1 MEENSQQAADAA
13 RYVRLVAL
21 KGDYWGPCAG
31 CGKRCQGIRCR
42 SCYAAYHRLISPK
55 VSPEEK
61 AARNREG
68 ARRYYHRNKEKCL
81 ERDKAWRLAN
91 PEVFRERV
99 RLYRAKLRAQGIPR
113 KRPKH
118 PCIDCGDPTK
128 GLRCRPCANKFK
140 RGANHCQYKPEGYVT
155 KAGYRIVKV
164 NGRQHLAHRVL
175 WEQANGP
182 LPKGHVLHHINGDRS
197 DNRPENLAA
206 MARPEHVKL
215 HRRSPV
221 G

>member
-1 MEENSQQAADAA
+1 MEENSQQATDAVRYA
-13 RYVRLVAL
+13 RLIAA
-21 KGDYWGPCAG
+21 KGDYWGPCAD

-42 SCYAAYHRLISPK
+42 PCHLAARQLL
-55 VSPEEK
+55 SPEEN
-61 AARNREG
+61 AARHRK
-68 ARRYYHRNKEKCL
+68 RSQRYYHRNKEKCL
-81 ERDKAWRLAN
+81 ERDRTWRLAN
-91 PEVFRERV
+91 PELFRERV

-140 RGANHCQYKPEGYVT
+140 RGANHCQYKPEGFVT

-164 NGRQHLAHRVL
+164 NGRQRLEHDVI
-175 WEQANGP
+175 WETANGP
-182 LPKGHVLHHINGDRS
+182 IPKGHLIHHINGDRL
-197 DNRPENLAA
+197 DNRPENLAL
-206 MARPEHVKL
+206 MSMSEHAKL
-215 HRRSPV
+215 HHPPSST